1 MEFGAHLPLI
11 DFGDG
16 TLSLADMCVYARTA
30 SELGFTVLSAND
42 HLLWQRPWLDG
53 PTVLTSVLDHSEPM
67 AIATS
72 VALPAVRHPVVVAKW
87 LTTLGCLTDRR
98 IIAGLGPGSSR
109 ADHRAVGSPFEQRWA
124 RFDEALPVVKALVRG
139 EKPPVG
145 EFYDVA
151 DVRFDPLP
159 ARVPEV
165 WFGSWGSD
173 RRLRAMARESDGWLA
188 SGYNT
193 TPAGFTETRRRLDG
207 HLEACGRKPATF
219 PDMIVTMWMYVTS
232 DQQEADRLVHDV
244 LAPVLGRE
252 PDVLSAQL
260 PIGSPEH
267 CVDLLRSYADVGAQQ
282 ILLWPIKDPIDQL
295 RAFDENVQPHITAG

>member
-11 DFGDG
+11 DFGAG

-30 SELGFTVLSAND
+30 SELGYTVLSAND

-67 AIATS
+67 VIATS
-72 VALPAVRHPVVVAKW
+72 VALPAVRHPVVLAKW
-87 LTTLGCLTDRR
+87 LTTLACLSGRR

-109 ADHRAVGSPFEQRWA
+109 ADHHAVGLPFEERWA
-124 RFDEALPVVKALVRG
+124 RLDEALPVVKALVRG
-139 EKPPVG
+139 EQPPVG
-145 EFYDVA
+145 NYYDVG
-151 DVRFDPLP
+151 DVRLDPLP
-159 ARVPEV
+159 GRIPEV

-173 RRLRAMARESDGWLA
+173 RRLRAMAQAADGWLA

-193 TPAGFTETRRRLDG
+193 TPGGFAEARQRLDG
-207 HLEACGRKPATF
+207 HLEACGRDLSTF
-219 PDMIVTMWMYVTS
+219 PDMIVTMWMYVTA
-232 DQQEADRLVHDV
+232 DQREADRLVRDV
-244 LAPVLGRE
+244 LAPVLRRE
-252 PDVLSAQL
+252 PDALSAYL

-267 CVDLLRSYADVGAQQ
+267 CVDLLRSYGDVGAQQ

-295 RAFDENVQPHITAG
+295 RVFGELVRPRVTS